1 MNGTVQLLTRSLRH
15 RNYRL
20 FFVGQTLSLI
30 GTWMTQV
37 ATSWLIYRLTNSAW
51 LLGFVGFSGQLP
63 AFFIAPFAGVWVDRW
78 NRHRILKITQTL
90 SMMESFALAAVV
102 FTGHANVWN
111 IVLLTAF
118 QGVVNAVDMPARQ
131 AFLVE
136 MVTDR
141 ADLANAIAL
150 NSSMV
155 NGARLIGPSIAGI
168 VIGFAGEAYCFLI
181 DGFSYL
187 AVIASLLF
195 MTVAPVSR
203 QARNNMFSELKEGL
217 AYVRGFT
224 PIRSILLLLM
234 CVSLVG
240 VPYSILLPIFASDVL
255 HGGPHTLGF
264 LTGCS
269 GLGALISALTL
280 AARKTIVGLG
290 RVISITAFTFGL
302 GLIALGLSHW
312 LWLSLP
318 LMMVTGFS
326 MMQQMS
332 SSNTI
337 MQTIVDE
344 GKRGRVMSFYTMA
357 FIGVAPF
364 GSLMAGLAA
373 SRFGAPHTVIA
384 GGTLCMIAALWFA
397 RQLKG
402 IREVVRP
409 IYIKLGILPEV
420 AQGIEAASA
429 LQHSTGVMKGA
440 ALWFLG

>member
-131 AFLVE
+131 TFLVE

-195 MTVAPVSR
+195 MTVAPV
-203 QARNNMFSELKEGL
+203 
-217 AYVRGFT
+217 
-224 PIRSILLLLM
+224 
-234 CVSLVG
+234 
-240 VPYSILLPIFASDVL
+240 
-255 HGGPHTLGF
+255 
-264 LTGCS
+264 
-269 GLGALISALTL
+269 
-280 AARKTIVGLG
+280 
-290 RVISITAFTFGL
+290 
-302 GLIALGLSHW
+302 
-312 LWLSLP
+312 
-318 LMMVTGFS
+318 
-326 MMQQMS
+326 
-332 SSNTI
+332 
-337 MQTIVDE
+337 
-344 GKRGRVMSFYTMA
+344 
-357 FIGVAPF
+357 
-364 GSLMAGLAA
+364 
-373 SRFGAPHTVIA
+373 
-384 GGTLCMIAALWFA
+384 FA
-397 RQLKG
+397 RRRT
-402 IREVVRP
+402 ICFP
-409 IYIKLGILPEV
+409 N
-420 AQGIEAASA
+420 
-429 LQHSTGVMKGA
+429 
-440 ALWFLG
+440 

>member
-1 MNGTVQLLTRSLRH
+1 MNGTFQFLTRSLRH

-20 FFVGQTLSLI
+20 FFFGQSLSLI

-37 ATSWLIYRLTNSAW
+37 ATSWLIYRLTGSAW

-63 AFFIAPFAGVWVDRW
+63 AFFLAPFAGVWVDRW

-90 SMMESFALAAVV
+90 SMLESFALAGVV
-102 FTGHANVWN
+102 LTGHRNVWN
-111 IVLLTAF
+111 IALLTAF
-118 QGVVNAVDMPARQ
+118 QGIVNAVDMPARQ

-195 MTVAPVSR
+195 MTVTPALRV
-203 QARNNMFSELKEGL
+203 ARKNVFSELKEGF
-217 AYVRGFT
+217 AYVSSFT

-234 CVSLVG
+234 CISLVG
-240 VPYSILLPIFASDVL
+240 VPYSVLLPIFASDIL

-264 LTGCS
+264 LTGAS
-269 GLGALISALTL
+269 GMGALISAITL

-290 RVISITAFTFGL
+290 RVIAVTAFTFGL
-302 GLIALGLSHW
+302 GLIALGLSQW

-318 LMMVTGFS
+318 LMLVTGFS

-337 MQTIVDE
+337 MQTIVE
-344 GKRGRVMSFYTMA
+344 ESKRGRVMSFYTMA

-364 GSLMAGLAA
+364 GSLIAGFAA
-373 SRFGAPHTVIA
+373 NKIGAPYTVMV
-384 GGTLCMIAALWFA
+384 GGTLCMLTAFWFS
-397 RQLKG
+397 RRLRG

-409 IYIKLGILPEV
+409 IYVKLGILPEV
-420 AQGIEAASA
+420 ASGIQAASA
-429 LQHSTGVMKGA
+429 LQTPPE
-440 ALWFLG
+440 

>member
-1 MNGTVQLLTRSLRH
+1 MNGTVQFLTRSLRH

-20 FFVGQTLSLI
+20 FFIGQSLSLI

-37 ATSWLIYRLTNSAW
+37 ATSWLIYRLTGSAW
-51 LLGFVGFSGQLP
+51 LLGFVSFSGQLP
-63 AFFIAPFAGVWVDRW
+63 AFFLAPFAGVWVDRW

-90 SMMESFALAAVV
+90 SMLESFALAAVV
-102 FTGHANVWN
+102 LTGHKNVWN
-111 IVLLTAF
+111 IALLTAF
-118 QGVVNAVDMPARQ
+118 QGIVNAVDMPARQ

-195 MTVAPVSR
+195 MTVMPVMHE
-203 QARNNMFSELKEGL
+203 ARKNMFSELKEGF
-217 AYVRGFT
+217 AYVSTFT

-240 VPYSILLPIFASDVL
+240 VPYSVLLPIFASDVL

-264 LTGCS
+264 LTGAS
-269 GLGALISALTL
+269 GMGALISAITL

-290 RVISITAFTFGL
+290 RIIAITAFTFGL
-302 GLIALGLSHW
+302 GLIALGLSQW

-318 LMMVTGFS
+318 LMLVTGFS

-337 MQTIVDE
+337 MQTIVE
-344 GKRGRVMSFYTMA
+344 ESKRGRVMSFYTMA

-364 GSLMAGLAA
+364 GSLIAGFAA
-373 SRFGAPHTVIA
+373 SRIGAPHTVMV
-384 GGTLCMIAALWFA
+384 GGALCMITAFWFS
-397 RQLKG
+397 RRLKG

-409 IYIKLGILPEV
+409 IYVKLGILPEV
-420 AQGIEAASA
+420 ATGIQAASA
-429 LQHSTGVMKGA
+429 LQTPPE
-440 ALWFLG
+440 

>member
-1 MNGTVQLLTRSLRH
+1 MNGTVQFLTRSLRH

-20 FFVGQTLSLI
+20 FFIGQSLSLI

-37 ATSWLIYRLTNSAW
+37 ATSWLIYRLTGSAW
-51 LLGFVGFSGQLP
+51 LLGFVSFSGQLP
-63 AFFIAPFAGVWVDRW
+63 AFFLAPFAGVWVDRW

-90 SMMESFALAAVV
+90 SMLESFALAGVV
-102 FTGHANVWN
+102 LTGHKNVWN
-111 IVLLTAF
+111 IAFLTAF
-118 QGVVNAVDMPARQ
+118 QGIVNAVDMPARQ

-195 MTVAPVSR
+195 MTVTPVLR
-203 QARNNMFSELKEGL
+203 VARKNVFSELKEGF
-217 AYVRGFT
+217 AYVSSFT

-240 VPYSILLPIFASDVL
+240 VPYSVLLPIFASEVL

-264 LTGCS
+264 LTGAS
-269 GLGALISALTL
+269 GMGALISAITL

-290 RVISITAFTFGL
+290 RVIAVTAFTFGL

-318 LMMVTGFS
+318 LMLVTGFS

-337 MQTIVDE
+337 MQTIVE
-344 GKRGRVMSFYTMA
+344 ESKRGRVMSFYTMA

-364 GSLMAGLAA
+364 GSLIAGFAA
-373 SRFGAPHTVIA
+373 NKIGAPYTVMV
-384 GGTLCMIAALWFA
+384 GGTLCMLTAFWFS
-397 RQLKG
+397 RRLRG

-409 IYIKLGILPEV
+409 IYVKLGILPEV
-420 AQGIEAASA
+420 ASGIQAASA
-429 LQHSTGVMKGA
+429 LQTPPE
-440 ALWFLG
+440 

>member
-1 MNGTVQLLTRSLRH
+1 
-15 RNYRL
+15 
-20 FFVGQTLSLI
+20 
-30 GTWMTQV
+30 
-37 ATSWLIYRLTNSAW
+37 
-51 LLGFVGFSGQLP
+51 
-63 AFFIAPFAGVWVDRW
+63 
-78 NRHRILKITQTL
+78 
-90 SMMESFALAAVV
+90 
-102 FTGHANVWN
+102 
-111 IVLLTAF
+111 
-118 QGVVNAVDMPARQ
+118 
-131 AFLVE
+131 
-136 MVTDR
+136 
-141 ADLANAIAL
+141 LANAIAL

-195 MTVAPVSR
+195 MTVTPVLR
-203 QARNNMFSELKEGL
+203 VPRKNVFSELKEGF
-217 AYVRGFT
+217 AYVSSFT

-240 VPYSILLPIFASDVL
+240 VPYSVLLPIFASEVL
-255 HGGPHTLGF
+255 RGGPHTLGF
-264 LTGCS
+264 LTGAS
-269 GLGALISALTL
+269 GMGALISAITL

-290 RVISITAFTFGL
+290 RVIAVTAFTFGL

-318 LMMVTGFS
+318 LMLVTGFS

-337 MQTIVDE
+337 MQTIVE
-344 GKRGRVMSFYTMA
+344 ESKRGRVMSFYTMA

-364 GSLMAGLAA
+364 GSLIAGFAA
-373 SRFGAPHTVIA
+373 SRIGAPYTVMV
-384 GGTLCMIAALWFA
+384 GGTLCMLTAFWFS
-397 RQLKG
+397 RRLRG

-420 AQGIEAASA
+420 ASGIQAASA
-429 LQHSTGVMKGA
+429 LQTPPE
-440 ALWFLG
+440 

>member
-90 SMMESFALAAVV
+90 SMLESFALAAVV
-102 FTGHANVWN
+102 FTGHAKNVWN

-155 NGARLIGPSIAGI
+155 NGARLIGPSIAGV
-168 VIGFAGEAYCFLI
+168 VIAVGGEGYCFLI

-187 AVIASLLF
+187 AVIASLL
-195 MTVAPVSR
+195 MMRIRPSGARAVR
-203 QARNNMFSELKEGL
+203 QNVITELREGWS
-217 AYVRGFT
+217 YVTGFT
-224 PIRSILLLLM
+224 PIRAILTLLAS
-234 CVSLVG
+234 VSLVG
-240 VPYSILLPIFASDVL
+240 IPYMVLLPVFAS
-255 HGGPHTLGF
+255 
-264 LTGCS
+264 
-269 GLGALISALTL
+269 
-280 AARKTIVGLG
+280 
-290 RVISITAFTFGL
+290 
-302 GLIALGLSHW
+302 
-312 LWLSLP
+312 
-318 LMMVTGFS
+318 
-326 MMQQMS
+326 
-332 SSNTI
+332 N
-337 MQTIVDE
+337 
-344 GKRGRVMSFYTMA
+344 
-357 FIGVAPF
+357 
-364 GSLMAGLAA
+364 
-373 SRFGAPHTVIA
+373 
-384 GGTLCMIAALWFA
+384 
-397 RQLKG
+397 
-402 IREVVRP
+402 
-409 IYIKLGILPEV
+409 IL
-420 AQGIEAASA
+420 
-429 LQHSTGVMKGA
+429 
-440 ALWFLG
+440 

>member
-1 MNGTVQLLTRSLRH
+1 MRSTGSTLQFVLRSLRH

-20 FFVGQTLSLI
+20 FFMGQSLSLI

-37 ATSWLIYRLTNSAW
+37 ATSWLIYRLSNSAW

-63 AFFIAPFAGVWVDRW
+63 AFFLSPFAGVWVDRW
-78 NRHRILKITQTL
+78 NRHRILKATQML
-90 SMMESFALAAVV
+90 SMLESFALAAVV

-111 IVLLTAF
+111 IVALTAF

-136 MVTDR
+136 MVEDR

-155 NGARLIGPSIAGI
+155 NGARLIGPSIAGV
-168 VIGFAGEAYCFLI
+168 VIGVAGEGYCFLI

-187 AVIASLLF
+187 AVIASLFL
-195 MTVAPVSR
+195 MRTIPGTRPHVLKNVWH
-203 QARNNMFSELKEGL
+203 ELKEGFH
-217 AYVRGFT
+217 YVGRFT

-240 VPYSILLPIFASDVL
+240 VPYSVLLPVFASEVL

-264 LTGCS
+264 LTGAA
-269 GLGALISALTL
+269 GLGALISALAL

-290 RVISITAFTFGL
+290 RIIAITAFTFGL

-318 LMMVTGFS
+318 LMLVTGFS

-344 GKRGRVMSFYTMA
+344 KMRGRVMSFYTLA

-364 GSLMAGLAA
+364 GSLIAGFAASKIGAPRTVMAG
-373 SRFGAPHTVIA
+373 GA
-384 GGTLCMIAALWFA
+384 LCMFAAGWFL
-397 RQLKG
+397 RQLKE
-402 IREVVRP
+402 IRRVVRP
-409 IYIKLGILPEV
+409 IYVQLGILPEV
-420 AQGIEAASA
+420 AEGIQAASA
-429 LQHSTGVMKGA
+429 LQTPPE
-440 ALWFLG
+440 

>member
-1 MNGTVQLLTRSLRH
+1 MSSNGSSFQFVLRSLRH

-20 FFVGQTLSLI
+20 FFIGQSLSLI

-51 LLGFVGFSGQLP
+51 LLGLVGFSGQLP
-63 AFFIAPFAGVWVDRW
+63 AFFLAPFAGVWVDRW
-78 NRHRILKITQTL
+78 NHHRTLKITQTL
-90 SMMESFALAAVV
+90 SMIESFALAAVV
-102 FTGHANVWN
+102 FTGHTHVWN
-111 IVLLTAF
+111 IVALTAF

-168 VIGFAGEAYCFLI
+168 VIGIAGEAYCFLI

-187 AVIASLLF
+187 AVITSLFL
-195 MTVAPVSR
+195 MITAPGPSR
-203 QARNNMFSELKEGL
+203 VRTNVWHELKEGL
-217 AYVRGFT
+217 SYVRGFT
-224 PIRSILLLLM
+224 PIRSILLLIM

-240 VPYSILLPIFASDVL
+240 IPYSVLLPIFASEVL

-264 LTGCS
+264 LTGAS

-290 RVISITAFTFGL
+290 KVIAITACTFGV

-318 LMMVTGFS
+318 LMLVTGFS

-344 GKRGRVMSFYTMA
+344 NKRGRVMSFYTMA

-364 GSLMAGLAA
+364 GSLIAGAA
-373 SRFGAPHTVIA
+373 AARFGAPHTVMAGGVLCIIA
-384 GGTLCMIAALWFA
+384 GLWFS
-397 RQLKG
+397 RQLEE
-402 IREVVRP
+402 IRKVVRP
-409 IYIKLGILPEV
+409 IYVRLGILPEV
-420 AQGIEAASA
+420 ATGIQAASA
-429 LQHSTGVMKGA
+429 LQTPPE
-440 ALWFLG
+440 

>member
-1 MNGTVQLLTRSLRH
+1 MNGTIQFLTRSLRH

-20 FFVGQTLSLI
+20 FFVGQSLSLI

-37 ATSWLIYRLTNSAW
+37 ATSWLIYRLTGSAW

-63 AFFIAPFAGVWVDRW
+63 AFFLAPFAGVWVDRW

-90 SMMESFALAAVV
+90 SMLESFALAAVV
-102 FTGHANVWN
+102 LTGHTNVWN
-111 IVLLTAF
+111 IVLLTMF
-118 QGVVNAVDMPARQ
+118 QGIVNAVDMPARQ

-195 MTVAPVSR
+195 MTVTPIMR
-203 QARNNMFSELKEGL
+203 EARKNVFSELKEGF
-217 AYVRGFT
+217 AYVSSFT

-234 CVSLVG
+234 CVSFVG
-240 VPYSILLPIFASDVL
+240 VPYSVLLPIFASDIL

-264 LTGCS
+264 LTGAA
-269 GLGALISALTL
+269 GMGALISAITL

-290 RVISITAFTFGL
+290 RVIAVTAFTFGL

-318 LMMVTGFS
+318 LILVTGFS

-344 GKRGRVMSFYTMA
+344 SKRGRVMSFYTMA

-364 GSLMAGLAA
+364 GSLIAGFAA
-373 SRFGAPHTVIA
+373 SRIGAPHTVMV
-384 GGTLCMIAALWFA
+384 GGTLCMLTAFWFS
-397 RQLKG
+397 RRLEG
-402 IREVVRP
+402 IRAVVRP
-409 IYIKLGILPEV
+409 IYVKLGILPEV
-420 AQGIEAASA
+420 ASGIQAASA
-429 LQHSTGVMKGA
+429 LQTPPE
-440 ALWFLG
+440 